1 MSSLNIRP
9 SAPIPHQSLRSE
21 EKLEN
26 KEYREIDIEKL
37 EKHEKKLAL
46 MIVRLDRVEERL
58 VATVKKL
65 DISLT
70 DLDGKLQSLST
81 LTSHMAM
88 IFDAAERK
96 RVITTIR

>member
-1 MSSLNIRP
+1 
-9 SAPIPHQSLRSE
+9 
-21 EKLEN
+21 LEN

-58 VATVKKL
+58 DATVKKL

-70 DLDGKLQSLST
+70 ELDSKLQALST
-81 LTSHMAM
+81 LTSHMEM
-88 IFDAAERK
+88 ILDAAERK
-96 RVITTIR
+96 MTLIKRR